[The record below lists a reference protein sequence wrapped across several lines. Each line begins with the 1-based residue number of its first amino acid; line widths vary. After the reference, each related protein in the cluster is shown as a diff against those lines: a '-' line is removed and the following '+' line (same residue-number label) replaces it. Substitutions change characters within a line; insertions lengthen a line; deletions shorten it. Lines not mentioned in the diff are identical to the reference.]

1 MFEYFVK
8 GGPIMW
14 PLLLCSLISLTVII
28 ERFIFF
34 RSIKIN
40 HNLIKKFLELLSM
53 KDFDKAVKILE
64 KIQLPFNQIF
74 FEAIENF
81 NSPSLEPILKDT
93 AEQQIPKLEKYLTIL
108 SSLASIST
116 LLGFLGTVTGMIKAF
131 ESIAAAGAASPQIV
145 SKGIAEA
152 LITTAA
158 GLFIAIP
165 TIIFYN
171 YYNYVVEKFVH
182 YMEHYIQEILDI
194 KGKTR

>member
-14 PLLLCSLISLTVII
+14 PLLMCSLVSLTIVI
-28 ERFIFF
+28 ERIIFF
-34 RSIKIN
+34 RGIKVN
-40 HNLIKKFLELLSM
+40 HNLIQKILELISD
-53 KDFDKAVKILE
+53 KEFDKALKILE
-64 KIQLPFNQIF
+64 KIYVPFKDVFN
-74 FEAIENF
+74 EAIKNF
-81 NSPSLEPILKDT
+81 NSQSLEPILKDT

-108 SSLASIST
+108 SSIASVST

-152 LITTAA
+152 LTTTAA

-171 YYNYVVEKFVH
+171 YFNYKVEKFVH
-182 YMEHYIQEILDI
+182 SMEHYIQEILDI
-194 KGKTR
+194 RGK